1 MMSFV
6 FESVDTGWG
15 NMDVDFLRN
24 LRRVTRDY
32 WEENRGSINSLLDC
46 YIARKNRLL
55 GNRSLLEAEL
65 EYFHQEG
72 RLKKL
77 QPCRTL
83 ILLVG
88 LSPEPLLQSI
98 CVFRP
103 QEIALIFNK
112 EYINEQWDEYAGHI
126 YEALEKLKQNGLIDC
141 STTIVGEKGSK
152 NPGYVTEDKPEV
164 VFQTLRKVV
173 NDLPSENKRR
183 DVVIDITG
191 GKKSMVAG
199 AFLFAA
205 YAGLRISY
213 VDFEE
218 YDPEHRR
225 PYGFSC
231 RVGELNNPYARFA
244 LQAWERLRTLYEQY
258 QFREAQALLQE
269 INEAMGKVLSEIQE
283 PIAKLRQY
291 LDYYEKWES
300 GDWRGAKKLAA
311 SLQPFKQPTAV
322 DKLGDQW
329 YAISGNSFQPVEK
342 FYDDDQRLK
351 IYAYDE
357 LQRIKR
363 LIEKKQDYRAAFL
376 RAGSLSEII
385 NIFRLVRLVK
395 EQWPNPSEVEQFL
408 KELDENTPNASSLY
422 KALLKPPEND
432 VTVDKL
438 RQKRDV
444 AFGKNTP
451 EICITLAK
459 PMNRW
464 WKGNK
469 YFADQVND
477 QNNVEQEG
485 WDIFLKVRNKLIH
498 AYFSVPEDWAR
509 EALAFVEANLAD
521 WLGGPVEEKCKHL
534 VTRALP
540 WSELCDLCGVSQ
552 YLPPL
557 LDKEG
562 ARD

>member
-1 MMSFV
+1 
-6 FESVDTGWG
+6 
-15 NMDVDFLRN
+15 MD
-24 LRRVTRDY
+24 Y
-32 WEENRGSINSLLDC
+32 
-46 YIARKNRLL
+46 YIAHKESRL

-65 EYFHQEG
+65 EYFHQED

-112 EYINEQWDEYAGHI
+112 EYINEQWNEYAGHI

-152 NPGYVTEDKPEV
+152 NPGYVTEDNPAA
-164 VFQTLRKVV
+164 VFQTLRKVI
-173 NDLPSENKRR
+173 NELPSENKRK

-218 YDPEHRR
+218 YDPDHRR

-258 QFREAQALLQE
+258 QFREAQALLKD
-269 INEAMGKVLSEIQE
+269 INEAMSEVLPEIRE

-300 GDWRGAKKLAA
+300 GNWRGAKKLAA

-342 FYDDDQRLK
+342 FYGDDERLK

-395 EQWPNPSEVEQFL
+395 EQCKNKSEVEQFL
-408 KELDENTPNASSLY
+408 EALDENTPFASNVFN
-422 KALLKPPEND
+422 ALLKKAGDYISIGKYDIKEKKD
-432 VTVDKL
+432 L
-438 RQKRDV
+438 
-444 AFGKNTP
+444 AFGDNTP
-451 EICITLAK
+451 EIRIKLTKPTNKWWNNSTLFKDKNYAQNK
-459 PMNRW
+459 KAQ
-464 WKGNK
+464 KGWR
-469 YFADQVND
+469 V
-477 QNNVEQEG
+477 
-485 WDIFLKVRNKLIH
+485 FLDVRNKLAH

-521 WLGGPVEEKCKHL
+521 WLGGPVEEKCRDL
-534 VTRALP
+534 YARALP
-540 WSELCDLCGVSQ
+540 WSKLCQLCGVSQ
-552 YLPPL
+552 FLPPL
-557 LDKEG
+557 LDEED